1 MNAYKDIKDA
11 PTDHKNSAYRDIPTK
26 QKADYR
32 PPEQRSNSVVRDC
45 PNPCADPR
53 SIIK

>member
-11 PTDHKNSAYRDIPTK
+11 KTDHERSAYRDIPTK

-32 PPEQRSNSVVRDC
+32 PPEQRNNSAVRDC
-45 PNPCADPR
+45 PIPGADPR
-53 SIIK
+53 SIVK